1 MLYHLYHI
9 ILSALEIIVTNKS
22 SCRMAMLITR
32 NTDNISHVSQ
42 LRDKAALLTTVKMA
56 ASVSSSWE
64 TRRAHA
70 LLDLWEKTVK
80 QVSWDV
86 RFGPKLSQ
94 ISSK

>member
-56 ASVSSSWE
+56 ASVSSSQE
-64 TRRAHA
+64 VLRAHA
-70 LLDLWEKTVK
+70 RQGSKAKTVK
-80 QVSWDV
+80 QVSDV
-86 RFGPKLSQ
+86 S
-94 ISSK
+94 